1 MSVKHVFIGDID
13 CGSDRLFLI
22 AGPCVIEKES
32 LMMHTAERLKK
43 IASNLEVPLIFKSS
57 FSKDNRSSLEFY
69 QGPGLEEGLKV
80 LEKVKREFE
89 LPILTDI
96 HYPYQAAPAAE
107 VCDVIQIPAYLCMQ
121 SELVVAAAKTGAV
134 VNIKHG
140 QFLAPENMSKPVKK
154 IEDSGNERIIVTERG
169 YTFGYNDLIVDPR
182 SFYLLNQ
189 IGYPVVFD
197 AGHSIRKY
205 GIPSK
210 DPRGSAR
217 QFLDTL
223 ARSAVA
229 AGIDGFFIEAHPN
242 PPDALCDAASQY
254 FLEDLENFM
263 RPLIEIH
270 DLVRS
275 QQSKH

>member
-1 MSVKHVFIGDID
+1 MEKKHVMIGDID
-13 CGSDRLFLI
+13 CGADGLFLI
-22 AGPCVIEKES
+22 AGPCVIEEES
-32 LMMHTAERLKK
+32 LMMRTAERLKG
-43 IASNLEVPLIFKSS
+43 ITQRLGVPLIFKSS
-57 FSKDNRSSLEFY
+57 FSKDNRSSLEYY
-69 QGPGLEEGLKV
+69 QGPGMEAGLRL
-80 LEKVKREFE
+80 LEKVKRQFD

-140 QFLAPENMSKPVKK
+140 QFLAPENMAKPVKK
-154 IEDSGNERIIVTERG
+154 IEDSGNDRIIVTERG
-169 YTFGYNDLIVDPR
+169 YTFGYNDLVVDPR

-217 QFLDTL
+217 QFLTTL

-229 AGIDGFFIEAHPN
+229 AGVDGFFIEAHPN
-242 PPDALCDAASQY
+242 PPEALCDAASQY
-254 FLEDLENFM
+254 ALDDLESFM

-270 DLVRS
+270 NLVRS
-275 QQSKH
+275 QTVH

>member
-1 MSVKHVFIGDID
+1 MTKKHVFIRDID
-13 CGSDRLFLI
+13 CGSDQLFLI
-22 AGPCVIEKES
+22 AGPCVIEEES
-32 LMMHTAERLKK
+32 LMMRAAERLKG
-43 IASNLEVPLIFKSS
+43 IAQRLEVPLIFKSS
-57 FSKDNRSSLEFY
+57 FSKDNRSSLEYY
-69 QGPGLEEGLKV
+69 QGPGLEPGLRM
-80 LEKVKREFE
+80 LEKIKRQFD

-96 HYPYQAAPAAE
+96 HYPYQAAPAGE

-140 QFLAPENMSKPVKK
+140 QFLAPENMAKPVKK
-154 IEDSGNERIIVTERG
+154 IEDSGNDRIIVTERG
-169 YTFGYNDLIVDPR
+169 YTFGYNDLVVDPR

-217 QFLDTL
+217 QFLTTL

-229 AGIDGFFIEAHPN
+229 AGVDGFFIEAHPS

-254 FLEDLENFM
+254 ALEDLESFM
-263 RPLIEIH
+263 RPLIDIH
-270 DLVRS
+270 NLVRS
-275 QQSKH
+275 QLVH

>member
-1 MSVKHVFIGDID
+1 MEKKHVMIGDID
-13 CGSDRLFLI
+13 CGADGLFLI
-22 AGPCVIEKES
+22 AGPCVIEEES
-32 LMMHTAERLKK
+32 LMMRTAERLKG
-43 IASNLEVPLIFKSS
+43 ITQRLGVPLIFKSS
-57 FSKDNRSSLEFY
+57 FSKDNRSSLEYY
-69 QGPGLEEGLKV
+69 QGPGMEAGLRL
-80 LEKVKREFE
+80 LEKVKRQFD

-140 QFLAPENMSKPVKK
+140 QFLAPENMAKPVKK
-154 IEDSGNERIIVTERG
+154 IEDSGNDRIIVTERG
-169 YTFGYNDLIVDPR
+169 YTFGYNDLVVDPR
-182 SFYLLNQ
+182 SFYLMNQ

-217 QFLDTL
+217 QFLTTL

-229 AGIDGFFIEAHPN
+229 AGVDGFFIEAHPN
-242 PPDALCDAASQY
+242 PPEALCDAASQY
-254 FLEDLENFM
+254 ALDDLESFM
-263 RPLIEIH
+263 RPLIDIH
-270 DLVRS
+270 NLVRS
-275 QQSKH
+275 QTVH